1 MIKYGVIHLADIQ
14 LILYDLGMR
23 NITKKEI
30 NILLTPQ
37 QHSLIARLKETGL
50 NMSSLSR
57 LALRKFGTT
66 NLGEGQD
73 DGAKTKRVV
82 IYLDGDDLESL
93 EAISAREGISK
104 SEALRRLLATYL
116 SVNQDALNQLF

>member
-1 MIKYGVIHLADIQ
+1 
-14 LILYDLGMR
+14 MR
-23 NITKKEI
+23 NINKKEI

-57 LALRKFGTT
+57 LAIRKFGAAV
-66 NLGEGQD
+66 LEEKID
-73 DGAKTKRVV
+73 DGTKSKRVV
-82 IYLDGDDLESL
+82 IYLEADDIIKLESI
-93 EAISAREGISK
+93 AARESISK

-116 SVNQDALNQLF
+116 FVNEDALNRLF